1 MSARKLLAAAWQHC
15 RLLLALAAGLFFG
28 YRFMTGESTNLW
40 ITPPACIVAF
50 LGGGL
55 NLVAVILN
63 RGKMPVRIIEIPD
76 RYKNS
81 HEPVHGK
88 TRVRLLGD
96 WIYFGGR
103 YHSPGDICMYIG
115 VAAVATDQL

>member
-55 NLVAVILN
+55 NLVGVILN
-63 RGKMPVRIIEIPD
+63 RGKMPVRIIEIPGSLQEFE
-76 RYKNS
+76 RTSARKNACATFGWLDLLRGALPQPRW
-81 HEPVHGK
+81 HLHVHRRG
-88 TRVRLLGD
+88 
-96 WIYFGGR
+96 
-103 YHSPGDICMYIG
+103 SPS
-115 VAAVATDQL
+115 L